1 MLTPYRR
8 VLSTPGAVAFT
19 STGFIARLP
28 ISMATLGIVL
38 LVVGETGSYGQAG
51 AVSACF
57 IIGEGVAAPLLAR
70 VIDRLGQGRIIPIA
84 TVVYGTG
91 LAAMLLA
98 VKEGAPTPVPHVL
111 AVLAGASYP
120 PIGSCVRAR
129 WAHAIKDSGSL
140 HTAYSFEAVVDESI
154 FMVGPILVTVLATQ
168 FAPVVGVAAIIAFAV
183 VGGLSFA
190 SLRST
195 EPPTTVRSSSTEA
208 IGWRFL
214 VVIVLV
220 SAALGSLFGSTEV
233 VTVAFAKDE
242 GHGALVGVLLATWAS
257 GSLISGLITGLVS
270 VRATP
275 RVRFRWGTLG
285 LALAMSPLPL
295 IPNLWVLAVNLFVGG
310 FAISPTLVATVSLIE
325 AEVPTAR
332 LTEGMTWLS
341 TGIAVGLA
349 PGAAIAGQIIDT
361 HGPSTAYWVPVVSGL
376 IAAAIAW
383 STGWRSGIGS
393 GMVEPAAR

>member
-1 MLTPYRR
+1 
-8 VLSTPGAVAFT
+8 
-19 STGFIARLP
+19 
-28 ISMATLGIVL
+28 
-38 LVVGETGSYGQAG
+38 
-51 AVSACF
+51 
-57 IIGEGVAAPLLAR
+57 
-70 VIDRLGQGRIIPIA
+70 
-84 TVVYGTG
+84 
-91 LAAMLLA
+91 
-98 VKEGAPTPVPHVL
+98 
-111 AVLAGASYP
+111 
-120 PIGSCVRAR
+120 
-129 WAHAIKDSGSL
+129 
-140 HTAYSFEAVVDESI
+140 
-154 FMVGPILVTVLATQ
+154 MVGPILVTVLATQ

-195 EPPTTVRSSSTEA
+195 EPPTTVRSSCRPRPSGGA
-208 IGWRFL
+208 SWSSSCWSRPR
-214 VVIVLV
+214 
-220 SAALGSLFGSTEV
+220 SASLFGSTEV

-257 GSLISGLITGLVS
+257 GSLIAGLITGLVS

-295 IPNLWVLAVNLFVGG
+295 DPEPGVLAVNLFVGG

-383 STGWRSGIGS
+383 STGWREWNRLGNGRDSGALTQVSAS
-393 GMVEPAAR
+393 GRWTLGQAWLWGRSEAQCGKGKACASSSSWG

>member
-1 MLTPYRR
+1 M
-8 VLSTPGAVAFT
+8 
-19 STGFIARLP
+19 
-28 ISMATLGIVL
+28 
-38 LVVGETGSYGQAG
+38 
-51 AVSACF
+51 
-57 IIGEGVAAPLLAR
+57 
-70 VIDRLGQGRIIPIA
+70 
-84 TVVYGTG
+84 
-91 LAAMLLA
+91 
-98 VKEGAPTPVPHVL
+98 L

-183 VGGLSFA
+183 VGGLAFA

-242 GHGALVGVLLATWAS
+242 GHGGLVGVLLATWAS

-325 AEVPTAR
+325 AEVPAAR

-349 PGAAIAGQIIDT
+349 PGSGDRRADHRHPRALDGVLGTGRERPDRRRDRLVDGLAEWNRLGNGRDSGALTQVSASGRWTLGQ
-361 HGPSTAYWVPVVSGL
+361 
-376 IAAAIAW
+376 AW
-383 STGWRSGIGS
+383 LWGRSEAQCGKGKACAS
-393 GMVEPAAR
+393 SSSWG